1 MKYHS
6 LKMEE
11 INDTMRYLWNK
22 TYRGTGV
29 PKMLINLASFDS
41 IIRADIDGIKI
52 CSDVESGA
60 SKRTYNYRV
69 SNIYYHSRANSL
81 IGV

>member
-1 MKYHS
+1 
-6 LKMEE
+6 MEE

-29 PKMLINLASFDS
+29 PKMLLDLASFDS
-41 IIRADIDGIKI
+41 ITRVDIDGIKI

-60 SKRTYNYRV
+60 SKRSYNYRV
-69 SNIYYHSRANSL
+69 SYIYYHLRVNSL